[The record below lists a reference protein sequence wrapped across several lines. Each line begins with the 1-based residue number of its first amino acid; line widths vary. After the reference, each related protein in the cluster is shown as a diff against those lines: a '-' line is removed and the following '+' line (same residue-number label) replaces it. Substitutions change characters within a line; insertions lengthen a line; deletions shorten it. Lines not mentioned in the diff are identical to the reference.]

1 MPVAMRVSID
11 GGTPV
16 SVTAA
21 PTVVLQGT
29 NSASK
34 PTRLKRIQLQSS
46 NTGAS
51 QQVITVSFGFYAT
64 GSGAG
69 GSTPTGV
76 PEDEGLTGVYTGSTL
91 FRAVTT
97 TMGTT
102 FTNKITWQWLSAN
115 PFDIVDGM
123 PELMTEIPVSKV
135 WAIIIPTAPVA
146 FSITGVVNYE
156 EFG

>member
-1 MPVAMRVSID
+1 MPVNMKVSID

-16 SVTAA
+16 GVTAA
-21 PTVVLQGT
+21 ATVILQGT

-34 PTRLKRIQLQSS
+34 PIRIQRVELQSN

-51 QQVITVSFGFYAT
+51 QQVITVSYGFYAT

-69 GSTPTGV
+69 GSTPTGTPV
-76 PEDEGLTGVYTGSTL
+76 DEGLTGVYTGSTL

-97 TMGTT
+97 TLGTT
-102 FTNKITWQWLSAN
+102 FTNKKTWQWLSAN
-115 PFDIVDGM
+115 PFDIVLGM
-123 PELMTEIPVSKV
+123 ESLMDEIPVSKV
-135 WAIIIPTAPVA
+135 WAFIIPTAPVA
-146 FSITGVVNYE
+146 FNITGTVYYQ